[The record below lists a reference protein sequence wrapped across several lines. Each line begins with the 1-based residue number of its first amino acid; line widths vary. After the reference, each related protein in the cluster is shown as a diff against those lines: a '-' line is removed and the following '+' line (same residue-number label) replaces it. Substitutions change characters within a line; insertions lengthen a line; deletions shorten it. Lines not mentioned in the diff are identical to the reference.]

1 MNMEVCDLRKTL
13 AITFV
18 ILAITVIEASA
29 ADWKFIG
36 GTLLKKTSGETLAY
50 YDPESVQYLPNGNVR
65 VWIKAVDASEVD
77 RLLAKEKAIIETT
90 AEKVA
95 NGYYPPY
102 VLSNPKPERSFDTYM
117 EIVAWEEAA
126 NHAAIKPRAKLLYE
140 INCKE
145 RMIQTLSAVSY
156 ETDGTTASTSDAGQW
171 NYISPE
177 SNSETLQ
184 KILCK
189 DKS

>member
-1 MNMEVCDLRKTL
+1 MNMEVFDLRRTL

-18 ILAITVIEASA
+18 ILVITVLEASA

-50 YDPESVQYLPNGNVR
+50 YDSESVQYLSNGNVK

-77 RLLAKEKAIIETT
+77 RLLAKEKTIIKTT
-90 AEKVA
+90 AWKVT

-102 VLSNPKPERSFDTYM
+102 VLSNPKPEPSFDNYM

-126 NHAAIKPRAKLLYE
+126 NHAEIKPRAKLLYE
-140 INCKE
+140 INCRE
-145 RMIQTLSAVSY
+145 RMIQTLSAVTYQS
-156 ETDGTTASTSDAGQW
+156 DGTTASTSGVGQW
-171 NYISPE
+171 NHISPE
-177 SNSETLQ
+177 SNGETLQ

-189 DKS
+189 DKR

>member
-1 MNMEVCDLRKTL
+1 MEVFDLRRTL

-18 ILAITVIEASA
+18 ILVITVLEANA

-50 YDPESVQYLPNGNVR
+50 YDPETVQYLPNGSVR

-77 RLLAKEKAIIETT
+77 RLLAKEKTIVKTT

-95 NGYYPPY
+95 NGYCPPY
-102 VLSNPKPERSFDTYM
+102 VLSNPKPEPSFDTYM

-156 ETDGTTASTSDAGQW
+156 KTDGTTESSSGAGQR

-177 SNSETLQ
+177 SNGETLH

-189 DKS
+189 DKR

>member
-1 MNMEVCDLRKTL
+1 MNKEVFDLRKTL
-13 AITFV
+13 AIAFV
-18 ILAITVIEASA
+18 ILVIIVSEASA

-36 GTLLKKTSGETLAY
+36 DTLFKKSSGATLAY
-50 YDPESVQYLPNGNVR
+50 YDPDSVQYLPNGNIR

-77 RLLAKEKAIIETT
+77 RLLAKEKAIVKTT
-90 AEKVA
+90 AEKVT

-102 VLSNPKPERSFDTYM
+102 VLSNPKPEPSFDTYM

-126 NHAAIKPRAKLLYE
+126 NHAETKPRAKLLYE

-145 RMIQTLSAVSY
+145 RIIQILSGVAY
-156 ETDGTTASTSDAGQW
+156 KNDGTTASTSSAGQW
-171 NYISPE
+171 NHISPE
-177 SNSETLQ
+177 SNGETLQ

-189 DKS
+189 DKR